1 MATSSQSYDRRRRIS
16 AALRRLM
23 PSGGHTWTVPVITLL
38 LLLGLVAGAVIMS
51 TVTRRHVQ
59 LDDGTVWVTSLK
71 NQKAARFNVKNKEAD
86 AGVSSSAPRFD
97 IAQHNGDT
105 ILTETT
111 KASTIKASTV
121 STGVKTDIKANT
133 TTVVGGDTAALIN
146 EKTGNVWTGLS
157 ENLDSVTPTTSDP
170 KIKLGEGGRIAVTHD
185 GKVYGYRPSDGMVLR
200 LDNPS
205 SAKAKTLESLTDGKQ
220 QTVESFT
227 VIGSTP
233 VIATGK
239 TVIFKGGRVD
249 VDTTGTLTLQEPPTD
264 DIQSDWVAA
273 ASPRGLA
280 LIPLKSNAK
289 ANFIANGGKANPARP
304 VSSKGC
310 VYSAWSQKASNYI
323 RACSPTDTSVKPQ
336 TLESVN
342 TTSEL
347 VFRTNHRLVVLN
359 DTVNGNVWNPEDST
373 KVIKIQW
380 NKIQTEQTE
389 KEQQNN
395 DSANN
400 HHDFS
405 KTCSAQSGQIKAEDD
420 EIGARA
426 GSEQILDALRNDEQT
441 DCSVLK
447 ITKVG
452 APNNKNV
459 THFADLR
466 RPVSATRC
474 LRRIRRHRYLYLRY
488 FRWSRPDLFRHGD
501 RNPERWRQPRSR
513 TVRHSSRDRCG
524 AGSQLYR
531 QCAEQLQRSGWRP
544 AHSGLR
550 CGPEHRPGAGVHPS
564 RRPAYVQHRCAGVGT
579 CGRRGHRLRR
589 HGNRHRHGVFLGQ
602 AREHLG
608 RGHRP
613 GSENHRSQHGYR
625 RQAVLLCAW
634 HFLAAGTT
642 DSGGYAQRRFDDH
655 QCGGYVVDVQG
666 HQSRHLLCAL
676 HHYSR
681 FDSGHRIGW
690 SRGAACHRR
699 GRQTG
704 CRQRCRPAWRG

>member
-205 SAKAKTLESLTDGKQ
+205 RAKAKTLESLTDGKQ

-420 EIGARA
+420 KIGARA

-447 ITKVG
+447 LSLI
-452 APNNKNV
+452 
-459 THFADLR
+459 H
-466 RPVSATRC
+466 
-474 LRRIRRHRYLYLRY
+474 I
-488 FRWSRPDLFRHGD
+488 
-501 RNPERWRQPRSR
+501 
-513 TVRHSSRDRCG
+513 
-524 AGSQLYR
+524 
-531 QCAEQLQRSGWRP
+531 
-544 AHSGLR
+544 
-550 CGPEHRPGAGVHPS
+550 
-564 RRPAYVQHRCAGVGT
+564 
-579 CGRRGHRLRR
+579 
-589 HGNRHRHGVFLGQ
+589 
-602 AREHLG
+602 
-608 RGHRP
+608 
-613 GSENHRSQHGYR
+613 
-625 RQAVLLCAW
+625 
-634 HFLAAGTT
+634 
-642 DSGGYAQRRFDDH
+642 
-655 QCGGYVVDVQG
+655 
-666 HQSRHLLCAL
+666 
-676 HHYSR
+676 
-681 FDSGHRIGW
+681 
-690 SRGAACHRR
+690 
-699 GRQTG
+699 
-704 CRQRCRPAWRG
+704 

>member
-1 MATSSQSYDRRRRIS
+1 
-16 AALRRLM
+16 
-23 PSGGHTWTVPVITLL
+23 
-38 LLLGLVAGAVIMS
+38 MS

-220 QTVESFT
+220 QTVEGFT

-447 ITKVG
+447 SPRLAHQTTKTS
-452 APNNKNV
+452 P
-459 THFADLR
+459 F
-466 RPVSATRC
+466 
-474 LRRIRRHRYLYLRY
+474 
-488 FRWSRPDLFRHGD
+488 
-501 RNPERWRQPRSR
+501 
-513 TVRHSSRDRCG
+513 
-524 AGSQLYR
+524 
-531 QCAEQLQRSGWRP
+531 
-544 AHSGLR
+544 
-550 CGPEHRPGAGVHPS
+550 
-564 RRPAYVQHRCAGVGT
+564 
-579 CGRRGHRLRR
+579 
-589 HGNRHRHGVFLGQ
+589 
-602 AREHLG
+602 
-608 RGHRP
+608 
-613 GSENHRSQHGYR
+613 
-625 RQAVLLCAW
+625 
-634 HFLAAGTT
+634 
-642 DSGGYAQRRFDDH
+642 RRFTTAGICNSMPPPH
-655 QCGGYVVDVQG
+655 PQAPLP
-666 HQSRHLLCAL
+666 LLTI
-676 HHYSR
+676 
-681 FDSGHRIGW
+681 FPMV
-690 SRGAACHRR
+690 AA
-699 GRQTG
+699 
-704 CRQRCRPAWRG
+704 RPLPPR

>member
-1 MATSSQSYDRRRRIS
+1 
-16 AALRRLM
+16 
-23 PSGGHTWTVPVITLL
+23 
-38 LLLGLVAGAVIMS
+38 
-51 TVTRRHVQ
+51 
-59 LDDGTVWVTSLK
+59 
-71 NQKAARFNVKNKEAD
+71 
-86 AGVSSSAPRFD
+86 
-97 IAQHNGDT
+97 
-105 ILTETT
+105 
-111 KASTIKASTV
+111 
-121 STGVKTDIKANT
+121 
-133 TTVVGGDTAALIN
+133 
-146 EKTGNVWTGLS
+146 
-157 ENLDSVTPTTSDP
+157 
-170 KIKLGEGGRIAVTHD
+170 
-185 GKVYGYRPSDGMVLR
+185 MVLR

-205 SAKAKTLESLTDGKQ
+205 SANVKTLESLTDGKQ

-323 RACSPTDTSVKPQ
+323 RACSPRIPASSRKPSNPSILLPNWCSAP
-336 TLESVN
+336 TIALWCS
-342 TTSEL
+342 TT
-347 VFRTNHRLVVLN
+347 RL
-359 DTVNGNVWNPEDST
+359 TAMWNPEDST

-452 APNNKNV
+452 APNNKDV
-459 THFADLR
+459 TISPIYDGRYLQLDASAASAGTVTFTYDISDGRGQTSSATVTVTLNDGGNHAPVQFDTPPEIDVEQGASYTANALSSFNDPDGDPLTL
-466 RPVSATRC
+466 VSAVAQNTDQVQVFTRADGQ
-474 LRRIRRHRYLYLRY
+474 LTFNTGALASGRVGVEVTVSDGTATGTGMVY
-488 FRWSRPDLFRHGD
+488 FS
-501 RNPERWRQPRSR
+501 
-513 TVRHSSRDRCG
+513 VK
-524 AGSQLYR
+524 
-531 QCAEQLQRSGWRP
+531 P
-544 AHSGLR
+544 AN
-550 CGPEHRPGAGVHPS
+550 
-564 RRPAYVQHRCAGVGT
+564 T
-579 CGRRGHRLRR
+579 
-589 HGNRHRHGVFLGQ
+589 
-602 AREHLG
+602 
-608 RGHRP
+608 
-613 GSENHRSQHGYR
+613 
-625 RQAVLLCAW
+625 
-634 HFLAAGTT
+634 LAAVIDPVAKPPFPTRIP
-642 DSGGYAQRRFDDH
+642 SSSCPLMCMALP
-655 QCGGYVVDVQG
+655 C
-666 HQSRHLLCAL
+666 SRHN
-676 HHYSR
+676 
-681 FDSGHRIGW
+681 
-690 SRGAACHRR
+690 
-699 GRQTG
+699 
-704 CRQRCRPAWRG
+704 

>member
-323 RACSPTDTSVKPQ
+323 RACSPRIPASSRKPSNPSILLPNWCSAPTIALWCSTTRLTAMCG
-336 TLESVN
+336 TLRIPPKSSKYSGTKYRPSRPRKN
-342 TTSEL
+342 SRTTTRPTTTTTS
-347 VFRTNHRLVVLN
+347 
-359 DTVNGNVWNPEDST
+359 P
-373 KVIKIQW
+373 
-380 NKIQTEQTE
+380 
-389 KEQQNN
+389 
-395 DSANN
+395 
-400 HHDFS
+400 
-405 KTCSAQSGQIKAEDD
+405 
-420 EIGARA
+420 
-426 GSEQILDALRNDEQT
+426 
-441 DCSVLK
+441 
-447 ITKVG
+447 
-452 APNNKNV
+452 
-459 THFADLR
+459 
-466 RPVSATRC
+466 RPVPHNPAKSKPRMMKSAHEPVRNRFSTRC
-474 LRRIRRHRYLYLRY
+474 AMT
-488 FRWSRPDLFRHGD
+488 SRPIV
-501 RNPERWRQPRSR
+501 P
-513 TVRHSSRDRCG
+513 
-524 AGSQLYR
+524 Y
-531 QCAEQLQRSGWRP
+531 
-544 AHSGLR
+544 
-550 CGPEHRPGAGVHPS
+550 
-564 RRPAYVQHRCAGVGT
+564 
-579 CGRRGHRLRR
+579 
-589 HGNRHRHGVFLGQ
+589 
-602 AREHLG
+602 
-608 RGHRP
+608 
-613 GSENHRSQHGYR
+613 
-625 RQAVLLCAW
+625 
-634 HFLAAGTT
+634 
-642 DSGGYAQRRFDDH
+642 
-655 QCGGYVVDVQG
+655 
-666 HQSRHLLCAL
+666 
-676 HHYSR
+676 
-681 FDSGHRIGW
+681 
-690 SRGAACHRR
+690 
-699 GRQTG
+699 
-704 CRQRCRPAWRG
+704 